1 FLVTAGVVLFNAVYS
16 TLTLGRSRRPRATD
30 NPGSGTHSVN

>member
-1 FLVTAGVVLFNAVYS
+1 VVLFNAVYS
-16 TLTLGRSRRPRATD
+16 TLTLGRSPATD